1 MGSEGVNDMQDVNAL
16 VTLQISLA
24 RIEETLKPLAALVQ
38 TVAEVKDVSKEALT
52 CAQQANQKLE
62 AMEPVVNKAQDT
74 ADDALRKAQSAL
86 DKLNSQD
93 ENRKWISR
101 SFYGPLISSL
111 AAVLSAAIL
120 AYIGLSG
127 R

>member
-1 MGSEGVNDMQDVNAL
+1 MQDVNAL

-38 TVAEVKDVSKEALT
+38 TVAEVKDVSREALLS
-52 CAQQANQKLE
+52 AHQANQKLE
-62 AMEPVVNKAQDT
+62 LLEPAVSRAQEAAEEALRNAATAME
-74 ADDALRKAQSAL
+74 
-86 DKLNSQD
+86 KLNTQD
-93 ENRKWISR
+93 ENRKWVRR
-101 SFYGPLISSL
+101 SFYGPLISSI